1 MKELE
6 AYIPHSRYIYPTPDI
21 IYPAPD
27 IPAPDGVGYNIL
39 SGVYLEW
46 GIYIW
51 GIYISGAGYI
61 YLERGILYLEW
72 GIYIWSGVYYIWSGV
87 YISGVGFIYL
97 EQMTDFETY
106 GTP

>member
-1 MKELE
+1 M
-6 AYIPHSRYIYPTPDI
+6 
-21 IYPAPD
+21 
-27 IPAPDGVGYNIL
+27 GYNIL

-46 GIYIW
+46 DIYIW
-51 GIYISGAGYI
+51 SGVYLYIWSGVYISGVGYI

-72 GIYIWSGVYYIWSGV
+72 GIYIWSGV

-106 GTP
+106 GTPYNTTCQVIL